1 MKRTTLGIAA
11 LLTVGLCSPALAQ
24 TGGNLPLTAVA
35 DGYNWI
41 QPAEEYRIV
50 VSSENAGKPLN
61 LEVYSPGLNT
71 GDYVGGQAKPGYYG
85 DELYSKA
92 QPFTTTFTLT
102 GPGGKV
108 FERPY
113 GVVTEHT
120 WERLLGSTLAAGTY
134 TLRVNSSGLG
144 KNAYA
149 LRVAQPF
156 VLESSSFTVN
166 ARGQGDLLAARVR
179 IGQEYLG
186 KNLELLNYDGDGAG
200 ELELFALT
208 PDGKRT
214 QLLTSDNG
222 RSVVTPFPITQELLG
237 DWSLVV
243 RILPTTRQE
252 SNAFTFRLSSGAGPV
267 YANLPPFAPPSNI
280 KLREPL
286 IVEIVDPSGH
296 PVPGSSY
303 TISGGD
309 PCEATALLPAG
320 YAPVSGNVA
329 SGQGQV
335 LSSTQVRSSGCT
347 GRIRFVA
354 QPTKGNL
361 IVDTVAIVGDK
372 RIVLEGV
379 PVTVG
384 GRTFPSPANVPLEA
398 GNYPIIP
405 SPLPDSSV
413 EGKTGTVPQGGTGRV
428 TLEYRPRATLEQT
441 VLPSEVDYCGN
452 TTVTVSAHTLF
463 PYAFPVQLKTALPK
477 GLTTTAPLEGSDTL
491 SADKPLTRSFPA
503 QACESGNVVSTLE
516 PFKLTQT
523 DPVKVRPPQGNLEV
537 NTVAIIGNQ
546 RVPLRDIPVTVNGQT
561 FKTPLSLSVAPG
573 TYNVTPTPLPD
584 SSVEP
589 GSGVV
594 VQGQTGRVT
603 LEYRVQSNLEMLI
616 SPDTVE
622 YCGPANVV
630 VKADTAFPYPIP
642 ARLKLT
648 LPRGITAPDSLE
660 QSGDISSNTPQIL
673 QTVARVCSPGDLK
686 ATLEPYGLTVSGA
699 AKLRAPAGLNYAR
712 SSANSA
718 AGLTLTKKLE
728 RTQSGDGYTV
738 NVLITADRAL
748 ENVRLTDPLPATSS
762 GSGSSPSVRGPVSL
776 LVNPVEEAACVSVQ
790 AATRSGTPVR
800 TEGNSLNLGR
810 LNPGRYLLVYTVFT
824 DLTPDQVVTD
834 PTVRWD
840 DR

>member
-24 TGGNLPLTAVA
+24 TGGNLPLVAVA

-71 GDYVGGQAKPGYYG
+71 NDYVGGNAKPGYYG
-85 DELYSKA
+85 DELYSKS

-120 WERLLGSTLAAGTY
+120 WERLLGAALPAGTY

-186 KNLELLNYDGDGAG
+186 KNLEILNYDGDGTG

-222 RSVVTPFPITQELLG
+222 RSVVTPFPITQALLG

-243 RILPTTRQE
+243 RILPTSKQE
-252 SNAFTFRLSSGAGPV
+252 SNAFTFRLSSGPDPIYG
-267 YANLPPFAPPSNI
+267 NLPPFAPPSNI

-286 IVEIVDPSGH
+286 IVEIVDPSGR
-296 PVPGSSY
+296 PIPGSSY

-309 PCEATALLPAG
+309 PCEASAVLPAG

-354 QPTKGNL
+354 QPTRGNL

-372 RIVLEGV
+372 RIPLQGV
-379 PVTVG
+379 PVTFN

-398 GNYPIIP
+398 GNYPITP
-405 SPLPDSSV
+405 SPLPDSTV
-413 EGKTGTVPQGGTGRV
+413 EAKTGTVPQGGTGRV

-441 VLPSEVDYCGN
+441 VVPGEVDYCGT
-452 TTVTVSAHTLF
+452 TTVTVSARTLF

-477 GLTTTAPLEGSDTL
+477 GLTTTAPLEQTDTV
-491 SADKPLTRSFPA
+491 SADKPITRSFPA
-503 QACESGNVVSTLE
+503 QACESGVVVSTLE
-516 PFKLTQT
+516 PFKLTNS
-523 DPVKVRPPQGNLEV
+523 DPVKVRPPVGNLEV

-561 FKTPLSLSVAPG
+561 YKTPLSISVAPG

-603 LEYRVQSNLEMLI
+603 LEYRVQSNLEMLV

-660 QSGDISSNTPQIL
+660 QSGDISSNTAETL
-673 QTVARVCSPGDLK
+673 QTVAKVCSPGDLK
-686 ATLEPYGLTVSGA
+686 ATLEPYGLSVSGSV
-699 AKLRAPAGLNYAR
+699 KLRAPAGLTYAR
-712 SSANSA
+712 SSANRA

-728 RTQSGDGYTV
+728 RTQGGDGYTV

-748 ENVRLTDPLPATSS
+748 ENVRLTDPLP
-762 GSGSSPSVRGPVSL
+762 GGGNSPSVRGPVSL
-776 LVNPVEEAACVSVQ
+776 LVNPVEEAACVSIQ

-800 TEGNSLNLGR
+800 AEGNSLALGR